1 MPRPHYIHRDEM
13 LSQTGYMPARKE
25 GEGSRQ
31 FEARKGQAASHAEL
45 RLGLTAYAVEGK
57 RARRYRQDE
66 VDAAVNRTV
75 KRIAA

>member
-1 MPRPHYIHRDEM
+1 MPSPKLIHRDTM
-13 LSQTGYMPARKE
+13 LEQTGHMPARKH

>member
-1 MPRPHYIHRDEM
+1 MPRLHFLHRDEM
-13 LSQTGYMPARKE
+13 LLRTGHMPARKH

-31 FEARKGQAASHAEL
+31 FEARKGQAASQAEL
-45 RLGLTAYAVEGK
+45 RLGLTAYSVEGK